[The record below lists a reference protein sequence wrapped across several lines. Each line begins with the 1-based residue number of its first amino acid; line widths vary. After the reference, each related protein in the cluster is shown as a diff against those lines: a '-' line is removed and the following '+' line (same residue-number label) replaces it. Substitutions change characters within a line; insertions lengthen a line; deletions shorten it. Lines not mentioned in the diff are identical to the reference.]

1 MKDRLN
7 RYKWTAN
14 VVVIAFYAGLMA
26 LAKAGSCRQPEP
38 EQMGQSETVQQ
49 DTLLRDIQ
57 TIVDWQPQLDD
68 GKTDTLFNRPSRYAT
83 PSMDGLQGVDQPQDI
98 AYLLRSTLFADFSK
112 RFNADPS
119 ELERLK
125 AIDFTSAG
133 TLPVRIGCILSL
145 VNEAEV
151 TTNATLLQFARD
163 LVSDSLYIDRS
174 GGTNFAAVAT
184 FEYADR
190 DSTAFPVRLTFR
202 KGVAEGANVWY
213 MTGAESPYFTCG
225 NPDKPYYM
233 DATENEFRFIGMT
246 RHPGHSAQSLA
257 GPDFR
262 PEPRTAFLSLVS
274 GGAIDYRRTL
284 DVSYVIW
291 LGDYTLY
298 VEHVESWVHK
308 RSGLLVTRLMKGDNL
323 LFENRPGH

>member
-7 RYKWTAN
+7 RYKWMAYLA
-14 VVVIAFYAGLMA
+14 VIAFYGGLMT
-26 LAKAGSCRQPEP
+26 LAHIGRNRQPQP
-38 EQMGQSETVQQ
+38 EQSAQPMTGQQ
-49 DTLLRDIQ
+49 DTLLQDIH
-57 TIVDWQPQLDD
+57 TIIDWQPQLDD
-68 GKTDTLFNRPSRYAT
+68 DKAGTPVNRPSRYTA
-83 PSMDGLQGVDQPQDI
+83 PSMDGLQGVDRPQDI

-112 RFNADPS
+112 RFNADPG

-125 AIDFTSAG
+125 AVDFTSAG
-133 TLPVRIGCILSL
+133 TLPERVGCILSL
-145 VNEAEV
+145 VNEADV
-151 TTNATLLQFARD
+151 TDNATLLQFARD
-163 LVSDSLYIDRS
+163 LVRDSLYIDRS

-184 FEYADR
+184 FEYAGR

-213 MTGAESPYFTCG
+213 MTAAESPRFTCG
-225 NPDKPYYM
+225 DPDKPYYM

-257 GPDFR
+257 GPDFA
-262 PEPRTAFLSLVS
+262 PDPRTAFLSLVS
-274 GGAIDYRRTL
+274 AGAIAYRRTV

-308 RSGLLVTRLMKGDNL
+308 RSGLLITRLMKADTL
-323 LFENRPGH
+323 LYENRPH